1 MSDDIQQGLSR
12 YLLSRTDRHFDLSRH
27 SHARVGL
34 GHTGGHLKIQDW
46 LDFQSGFAQAKDAV
60 FSQFS
65 SEEIAA
71 YCQQL
76 GLTSLYIKSQAN
88 DATQFLLRPDL
99 GRLLAQESEVLLHD
113 FMLQH
118 EFERNKDLLLVISG
132 GLSPLAIQQ
141 QVPAFLNIFVKLARE
156 QQWSL
161 APVIINTKGRVALSD
176 QINNYFKAKIVVML
190 IGERPGLTTPDSLG
204 IYFTYHA
211 KQGCTDEQRNCIS
224 NIHQRGLSHETAAIK
239 LINLLQKAFIMK
251 NTGICLKDD
260 GLLSET
266 SVLTLR

>member
-12 YLLSRTDRHFDLSRH
+12 YLLSRTDRQFDLSRH

-34 GHTGGHLKIQDW
+34 GHTGGHLKVQDW

-65 SEEIAA
+65 PQEIAA
-71 YCQQL
+71 YCTQL
-76 GLTSLYIKSQAN
+76 GLTSLHVNSQAD

-99 GRLLAQESEVLLHD
+99 GRLLAPESEILLED
-113 FMLQH
+113 F
-118 EFERNKDLLLVISG
+118 ESERGKDLLLVISG

-141 QVPAFLNIFVKLARE
+141 QAPSFLNIFIKLARE
-156 QQWSL
+156 QEWSL
-161 APVIINTKGRVALSD
+161 APVIINSKGRVALGD
-176 QINNYFKAKIVVML
+176 QINSYFNAKIVVML

-211 KQGCTDEQRNCIS
+211 KPGCTDEQRNCIS

-239 LINLLQKAFIMK
+239 LINLLHKAFAMK
-251 NTGICLKDD
+251 NTGISLKDD
-260 GLLSET
+260 DSLTET
-266 SVLTLR
+266 SLLTSR

>member
-1 MSDDIQQGLSR
+1 MPDDIQQELSR
-12 YLLSRTDRHFDLSRH
+12 YLLSRTDRHFDLSHH

-34 GHTGGHLKIQDW
+34 GHTGGHLKVRDW

-60 FSQFS
+60 FSHFAP
-65 SEEIAA
+65 EEVAA

-76 GLTSLYIKSQAN
+76 RLTPLYVNSQAN

-99 GRLLAQESEVLLHD
+99 GRLLAQESDALLQD

-118 EFERNKDLLLVISG
+118 QSERNKDLLLVVSG

-161 APVIINTKGRVALSD
+161 APVIINSKGRVALGD
-176 QINNYFKAKIVVML
+176 QINNYF
-190 IGERPGLTTPDSLG
+190 G
-204 IYFTYHA
+204 I
-211 KQGCTDEQRNCIS
+211 S
-224 NIHQRGLSHETAAIK
+224 
-239 LINLLQKAFIMK
+239 FIY
-251 NTGICLKDD
+251 N
-260 GLLSET
+260 
-266 SVLTLR
+266 RF